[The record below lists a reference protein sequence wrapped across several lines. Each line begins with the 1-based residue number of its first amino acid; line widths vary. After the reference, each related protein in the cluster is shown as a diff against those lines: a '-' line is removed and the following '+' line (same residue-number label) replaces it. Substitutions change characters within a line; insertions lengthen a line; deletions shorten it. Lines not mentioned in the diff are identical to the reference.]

1 MQYDP
6 IKSTLGRFFNR
17 TVFLRKV
24 FYKLLDLLLLRTWHV
39 HSELRKFFR
48 QNASKANIHTL
59 DAGSGF
65 GQYSWYIAR
74 KKPQWN
80 VTGLEIKQEQ
90 IDDCNQFFSKAGVTN
105 ALFEF
110 ADLTKYKNT
119 AAFDLILSVDVME
132 HIEEDVQVFKNF
144 YESLKP
150 GGILLIST
158 PSDLGGSDVK
168 DEHDRSFIE
177 EHVRDGYSKSEIS
190 AKLKEAGFEKSEVKY
205 TYGKP
210 GKISWRLSMKYP
222 ILLLGVSKL
231 FFIILPF
238 YYLVI
243 YPFSLFLNYMDVKTS
258 HAEGTGLLVKAE
270 KKI

>member
-6 IKSTLGRFFNR
+6 IKSSLGRFFNQ
-17 TVFLRKV
+17 TIFLRKV
-24 FYKLLDLLLLRTWHV
+24 FYKLLDLLLLRAWHV

-48 QNASKANIHTL
+48 QNASKTDIHIL

-65 GQYSWYIAR
+65 GQYSWYLAR
-74 KKPQWN
+74 EKKQWK

-90 IDDCNQFFSKAGVTN
+90 IDDCNTFFSRAGVKN
-105 ALFEF
+105 ASFEF
-110 ADLTKYKNT
+110 ADLTKYKNIT
-119 AAFDLILSVDVME
+119 AFDLILSVDVME
-132 HIEEDVQVFKNF
+132 HIEDDVQVFKNF
-144 YESLKP
+144 YESLRP

-168 DEHDRSFIE
+168 HEHDQSFIE
-177 EHVRDGYSKSEIS
+177 EHVRDGYSKAEIK
-190 AKLKEAGFEKSEVKY
+190 AKLKEAGFEKTEVNY

-222 ILLLGVSKL
+222 IILLGLSKL

-238 YYLVI
+238 YYLLI
-243 YPFSLFLNYMDVKTS
+243 YPFCLILNYMDVKTS
-258 HAEGTGLLVKAE
+258 HAKGTGLLVKAE
-270 KKI
+270 KNM